1 MTTLINIL
9 SALASAPN
17 HAGISHLTRGLEK
30 ESLRIKPNGT
40 LASSD
45 HPKALGSTLTHPHIT
60 TDYSEALVEFI
71 TEPCTNSTDTL
82 RQLSELHAYT
92 YRHLGK
98 ERLWPTSMPC
108 MLGRD
113 SDIPIARYG
122 TSNSG
127 KMKSAY
133 RMGLGHRYGRSM
145 QTIAGLHYNFS
156 VSEELWG
163 FLRSREDSSLPMSE
177 FKTQG
182 YFRLIRNFRRYF
194 WLLLY
199 LFGASPGV
207 CKSFVGNRQHQLVPF
222 GEDIHSLHTPYAT
235 SLRMGDLGYQS
246 NAQES
251 LVITYNCLESYT
263 QTLCSAIT
271 HTHSDY
277 AAIGIKD
284 KDGEHKQ
291 LNDSLLQIENE
302 FYSVIRPKRTAQ
314 RGETALSALA
324 NGGVEYIEVRCLD
337 LNPYE
342 PLGINQQQMQ
352 FLDAF
357 LLHCLLSDSPRSSD
371 EEHREIQ
378 NNQKR
383 MVYQGRNPELTLL
396 DQGKERSM
404 REWGEALLAEIEQIG
419 SLLDSA
425 SSNNASENSNENG
438 DQHNH
443 RHSCQHSSYQHSY
456 QYSVEQEK
464 KKLYDASLTP
474 SAKVLADMREQNK
487 TFYRF
492 AADLATEHQQYF
504 TDYALDEEKNQ
515 YYAELA
521 RQSIEKQTLIE
532 SDGSISFDHYL
543 ADYYAQYQC
552 AATAEEK

>member
-1 MTTLINIL
+1 LTTLSNTL
-9 SALASAPN
+9 SALANAPN
-17 HAGISHLTRGLEK
+17 KAGIADLTRGLEK

-40 LASSD
+40 LASSL
-45 HPKALGSTLTHPHIT
+45 HPKPLGSTLTHPHIT

-71 TEPCTNSTDTL
+71 TEPCTDSTDTL
-82 RQLSELHAYT
+82 QQLSELHAYT
-92 YRHLGK
+92 YQHLGD
-98 ERLWPTSMPC
+98 ERLWPASMPC

-113 SDIPIARYG
+113 SDIPIAQYG
-122 TSNSG
+122 ISNSG

-156 VSEELWG
+156 VSEDLWR
-163 FLRSREDSSLPMSE
+163 FLKSREGSDLSISD

-207 CKSFVGNRQHQLVPF
+207 CKSFVGNRPHQLEPF

-263 QTLCSAIT
+263 KTLCSAIT
-271 HTHSDY
+271 HTHPDY

-284 KDGEHKQ
+284 NNGEHKQ

-314 RGETALSALA
+314 RGETALAALA

-342 PLGINQQQMQ
+342 PLGINHQQMQ

-357 LLHCLLSDSPRSSD
+357 LLHCLLTDSPTSSH
-371 EEHREIQ
+371 EEHIEIQ

-383 MVYQGRNPELTLL
+383 MVYQGRDPKLTLL

-404 REWGEALLAEIEQIG
+404 REWGEELIHEIEQVAT
-419 SLLDSA
+419 LLDSA
-425 SSNNASENSNENG
+425 SSKSASRENTPTDS
-438 DQHNH
+438 
-443 RHSCQHSSYQHSY
+443 RYCHS
-456 QYSVEQEK
+456 VAQERR
-464 KKLYDASLTP
+464 KLHDASLTP
-474 SAKVLADMREQNK
+474 SAKVLADMATQHK

-492 AADLATEHQQYF
+492 AADLATEHQKYF
-504 TDYALDEEKNQ
+504 MHYTLDETQ
-515 YYAELA
+515 HAYYSGLA
-521 RQSIEKQTLIE
+521 QQSINKQHSIE
-532 SDGSISFDHYL
+532 DADTISFDRYL
-543 ADYYAQYQC
+543 ADYYLQYQC
-552 AATAEEK
+552 KAAVNTY